1 MQKKRKITR
10 NFTLLLIATLGAV
23 IMTYPFLIMVSNALK
38 TNVYVIEYPP
48 ELIPEH
54 PSLQNFADAW
64 SSNNFQLYFR
74 NSAIVAVVST
84 ALTVLFSAMSAYAF
98 ARFDFPFK
106 EPIFYILMIMLMV
119 PDITMIIPRFELVT
133 KLGVRNSLWGLIVV
147 YVAGGTSLNTFL
159 LRGFFEQLPHEL
171 DEAMLI
177 DGASYLDIF
186 FKLILPLSSPA
197 LATVTIFTFMGNWDE
212 FTWALTAVDNPLKR
226 TLPVAIYSFQGQHG
240 TQWGLVFAAM
250 IIALIPVLIVFFSM
264 QKYFVSG
271 LTTGSIKG

>member
-1 MQKKRKITR
+1 
-10 NFTLLLIATLGAV
+10 
-23 IMTYPFLIMVSNALK
+23 
-38 TNVYVIEYPP
+38 
-48 ELIPEH
+48 
-54 PSLQNFADAW
+54 
-64 SSNNFQLYFR
+64 
-74 NSAIVAVVST
+74 
-84 ALTVLFSAMSAYAF
+84 
-98 ARFDFPFK
+98 
-106 EPIFYILMIMLMV
+106 
-119 PDITMIIPRFELVT
+119 MIIPRFELVT
-133 KLGVRNSLWGLIVV
+133 KLGLRNSLWGLIVV

>member
-10 NFTLLLIATLGAV
+10 NSTLLLIATLGAV

-133 KLGVRNSLWGLIVV
+133 KLGLRNSLWGLIVV

>member
-98 ARFDFPFK
+98 ARFDFPLKSQF
-106 EPIFYILMIMLMV
+106 
-119 PDITMIIPRFELVT
+119 
-133 KLGVRNSLWGLIVV
+133 
-147 YVAGGTSLNTFL
+147 
-159 LRGFFEQLPHEL
+159 
-171 DEAMLI
+171 
-177 DGASYLDIF
+177 
-186 FKLILPLSSPA
+186 
-197 LATVTIFTFMGNWDE
+197 FTF
-212 FTWALTAVDNPLKR
+212 
-226 TLPVAIYSFQGQHG
+226 
-240 TQWGLVFAAM
+240 
-250 IIALIPVLIVFFSM
+250 
-264 QKYFVSG
+264 
-271 LTTGSIKG
+271 

>member
-1 MQKKRKITR
+1 
-10 NFTLLLIATLGAV
+10 
-23 IMTYPFLIMVSNALK
+23 
-38 TNVYVIEYPP
+38 
-48 ELIPEH
+48 
-54 PSLQNFADAW
+54 
-64 SSNNFQLYFR
+64 
-74 NSAIVAVVST
+74 
-84 ALTVLFSAMSAYAF
+84 
-98 ARFDFPFK
+98 
-106 EPIFYILMIMLMV
+106 MV

-133 KLGVRNSLWGLIVV
+133 KLGLRNSLWGLIVV

>member
-54 PSLQNFADAW
+54 PSLLYFADAW
-64 SSNNFQLYFR
+64 SSNNFQLYLR

-133 KLGVRNSLWGLIVV
+133 KLGLRNSLWGLIVV